1 MADVVDTVTRS
12 RMMAGIRGKN
22 TTPELQIRKALH
34 AQGLRFR
41 LHSKALPGKPDLV
54 FPRYRTV
61 VFVHGCFWHGHL
73 CDIFRWPKSN
83 QEFWKN
89 KIESNQ
95 KRDVLVKGN
104 LGTLGWRY
112 ISIWECQ
119 IRQAVKTGML
129 DQLVKELAG
138 QIRS

>member
-1 MADVVDTVTRS
+1 
-12 RMMAGIRGKN
+12 MMAGIRGKN

-73 CDIFRWPKSN
+73 CSIFKWPKSN

-95 KRDVLVKGN
+95 KRDAFVKEQ
-104 LGTLGWRY
+104 LGALGWQQLTV
-112 ISIWECQ
+112 WECL
-119 IRQAVKTGML
+119 IRQATKSG
-129 DQLVKELAG
+129 QLSEFAADLAQ
-138 QIRS
+138 QIRG